1 MDYYI
6 RLTNFYHQFQAIGN
20 NYNQTVR
27 AVKANF
33 GDKRAFALVA
43 KLEKATL
50 ELVVLSKQIVALTRE
65 FEERH
70 LNRKA
75 EVDMVAKINRGAS
88 LYGAVIY
95 NQQKVNEATGRI
107 IAGNRMITDSLYDP
121 DRIVSQ
127 TMFAFESYL
136 AANRNTE
143 KPILHI
149 SLNPTLD
156 DNLTDSQFADLARA
170 YMQKM
175 GYGNQPYIVYLHEDI
190 DRRHIHIVSTCVN
203 ENGEKID
210 DAYEWNRSMK
220 ACRELEQMFGLK
232 QIADKRRELL
242 EPYLKKADY
251 TRGDVKRQVSNI
263 LKSVFTSYR
272 FQSFGEYSAMLSC
285 FNIEAKQVKGEFD
298 GKPYSGIIYTM
309 TDDDGKPICT
319 PIKSSL
325 IGKRF
330 GFEGVEKRIA
340 YNAQE
345 FRAKRWQPKIRNDVA
360 LAMHG
365 SRGNREEF
373 VRLLG
378 SKGID
383 VVFRENDAGRI
394 YGVTFIDHH
403 NREVYNGSRLGKEFS
418 ANNFEKLFNSQG
430 DIPWADMPQG
440 FSESHSLSSA
450 DLESGL
456 EQAFGIFSFD
466 APANDPQEEMLAK
479 QYQKKRR
486 RKTPFTR
493 HIVNQFH

>member
-1 MDYYI
+1 
-6 RLTNFYHQFQAIGN
+6 
-20 NYNQTVR
+20 
-27 AVKANF
+27 
-33 GDKRAFALVA
+33 
-43 KLEKATL
+43 
-50 ELVVLSKQIVALTRE
+50 
-65 FEERH
+65 
-70 LNRKA
+70 
-75 EVDMVAKINRGAS
+75 MVAKINRGAS
-88 LYGAVIY
+88 LYGAIIY
-95 NQQKVNEATGRI
+95 NQQKVNEDTARI

-121 DRIVSQ
+121 DRIVRQ

-203 ENGEKID
+203 ENGEKIA

-251 TRGDVKRQVSNI
+251 TRGDVKQQVSNI

-272 FQSFGEYSAMLSC
+272 FQSFGEYSALLSC
-285 FNIEAKQVKGEFD
+285 YNIEAKQVKGEFD

-309 TDDDGKPICT
+309 TDDNGKPVCT

-330 GFEGVEKRIA
+330 GYEGVEKRIA

-383 VVFRENDAGRI
+383 VVFRENDARRI

-440 FSESHSLSSA
+440 FSESQSLSSA

-456 EQAFGIFSFD
+456 EQAFEIFSFD
-466 APANDPQEEMLAK
+466 TPANDPQEEMLAK
-479 QYQKKRR
+479 QYQKKKKKKKRR
-486 RKTPFTR
+486 SRG
-493 HIVNQFH
+493 IS

>member
-1 MDYYI
+1 
-6 RLTNFYHQFQAIGN
+6 
-20 NYNQTVR
+20 
-27 AVKANF
+27 
-33 GDKRAFALVA
+33 
-43 KLEKATL
+43 
-50 ELVVLSKQIVALTRE
+50 
-65 FEERH
+65 
-70 LNRKA
+70 
-75 EVDMVAKINRGAS
+75 MVAKINRGAS

-95 NQQKVNEATGRI
+95 NQQKVNEDTARI

-121 DRIVSQ
+121 DRIVRQ

-156 DNLTDSQFADLARA
+156 DSLTDSQFADLARA

-251 TRGDVKRQVSNI
+251 TRGDVKQQVSNI

-309 TDDDGKPICT
+309 TT
-319 PIKSSL
+319 ASL
-325 IGKRF
+325 
-330 GFEGVEKRIA
+330 
-340 YNAQE
+340 
-345 FRAKRWQPKIRNDVA
+345 
-360 LAMHG
+360 
-365 SRGNREEF
+365 S
-373 VRLLG
+373 VRLSSPRLSASVSASRVWRSVSPTILRSSERRG
-378 SKGID
+378 GNPKSATMWLWQCTA
-383 VVFRENDAGRI
+383 VAATARSSCVCLAARALMWCSARTMQ
-394 YGVTFIDHH
+394 GVST
-403 NREVYNGSRLGKEFS
+403 V
-418 ANNFEKLFNSQG
+418 
-430 DIPWADMPQG
+430 
-440 FSESHSLSSA
+440 SHSLTTTIVRYITVPVWVRSSRQTT
-450 DLESGL
+450 SR
-456 EQAFGIFSFD
+456 S
-466 APANDPQEEMLAK
+466 
-479 QYQKKRR
+479 YST
-486 RKTPFTR
+486 RKAT
-493 HIVNQFH
+493 FHGPICRKVSPRATATHRQTLNRA

>member
-1 MDYYI
+1 
-6 RLTNFYHQFQAIGN
+6 
-20 NYNQTVR
+20 
-27 AVKANF
+27 
-33 GDKRAFALVA
+33 
-43 KLEKATL
+43 
-50 ELVVLSKQIVALTRE
+50 
-65 FEERH
+65 
-70 LNRKA
+70 
-75 EVDMVAKINRGAS
+75 MVAKINRGAS

-203 ENGEKID
+203 ENGEQID

-479 QYQKKRR
+479 QYQKKKKKKKRR
-486 RKTPFTR
+486 SRG
-493 HIVNQFH
+493 IS

>member
-1 MDYYI
+1 
-6 RLTNFYHQFQAIGN
+6 
-20 NYNQTVR
+20 
-27 AVKANF
+27 
-33 GDKRAFALVA
+33 
-43 KLEKATL
+43 
-50 ELVVLSKQIVALTRE
+50 
-65 FEERH
+65 
-70 LNRKA
+70 
-75 EVDMVAKINRGAS
+75 MVAKINRGAS
-88 LYGAVIY
+88 LYGAIIY
-95 NQQKVNEATGRI
+95 NQQKVNEDTARI

-121 DRIVSQ
+121 DRIVRQ

-203 ENGEKID
+203 ENGEKIA

-251 TRGDVKRQVSNI
+251 TRGDVKQQVSNI

-298 GKPYSGIIYTM
+298 GNPYSGIIYTM
-309 TDDDGKPICT
+309 TDDNGKPVCT

-330 GFEGVEKRIA
+330 GYEGVEKRIA

-365 SRGNREEF
+365 CRGNREEF

-440 FSESHSLSSA
+440 FSESQSLSSA
-450 DLESGL
+450 DLESGI

-479 QYQKKRR
+479 QYQKKKKKKKRR
-486 RKTPFTR
+486 SRG
-493 HIVNQFH
+493 IS

>member
-1 MDYYI
+1 
-6 RLTNFYHQFQAIGN
+6 
-20 NYNQTVR
+20 
-27 AVKANF
+27 
-33 GDKRAFALVA
+33 
-43 KLEKATL
+43 
-50 ELVVLSKQIVALTRE
+50 
-65 FEERH
+65 
-70 LNRKA
+70 
-75 EVDMVAKINRGAS
+75 MVAKINRGAS
-88 LYGAVIY
+88 LYGVIIY

-210 DAYEWNRSMK
+210 DTYEWNRSMK

-251 TRGDVKRQVSNI
+251 TRGDVKQQVSNI

-309 TDDDGKPICT
+309 TDDNGKPVCT

-430 DIPWADMPQG
+430 DIPWTDMPQG
-440 FSESHSLSSA
+440 FSESQSLSSA

-466 APANDPQEEMLAK
+466 APANDPQEEILAK
-479 QYQKKRR
+479 QYQKKKKKKKRR
-486 RKTPFTR
+486 SRG
-493 HIVNQFH
+493 IS

>member
-1 MDYYI
+1 MVANIRSGSSPGGALYYNKEKVDKDEAEV
-6 RLTNFYHQFQAIGN
+6 LFWQKMLEPY
-20 NYNQTVR
+20 
-27 AVKANF
+27 
-33 GDKRAFALVA
+33 DKRGRLDIDACMDSFRPY
-43 KLEKATL
+43 LE
-50 ELVVLSKQIVALTRE
+50 
-65 FEERH
+65 
-70 LNRKA
+70 
-75 EVDMVAKINRGAS
+75 
-88 LYGAVIY
+88 
-95 NQQKVNEATGRI
+95 
-107 IAGNRMITDSLYDP
+107 
-121 DRIVSQ
+121 
-127 TMFAFESYL
+127 
-136 AANRNTE
+136 ANRRTTNTVF
-143 KPILHI
+143 HA
-149 SLNPTLD
+149 SLNPSPED
-156 DNLTDSQFADLARA
+156 RLTDEQLREIAQE

-175 GYGNQPYIVYLHEDI
+175 GYGDQPYIVYVHEDI
-190 DRRHIHIVSTCVN
+190 SRRHIHIVSTCVN
-203 ENGEKID
+203 EKGEKID

-251 TRGDVKRQVSNI
+251 TRGDVKQQVSNI

-309 TDDDGKPICT
+309 TDDNGKPICT

-479 QYQKKRR
+479 QYQKKKKKKKRR
-486 RKTPFTR
+486 SRG
-493 HIVNQFH
+493 IS

>member
-1 MDYYI
+1 
-6 RLTNFYHQFQAIGN
+6 
-20 NYNQTVR
+20 
-27 AVKANF
+27 
-33 GDKRAFALVA
+33 
-43 KLEKATL
+43 
-50 ELVVLSKQIVALTRE
+50 
-65 FEERH
+65 
-70 LNRKA
+70 
-75 EVDMVAKINRGAS
+75 MVAKINRGAS

-251 TRGDVKRQVSNI
+251 TRGDVKQQVSNI

-309 TDDDGKPICT
+309 TDENGKPICT
-319 PIKSSL
+319 PSYPKRLPISEDL
-325 IGKRF
+325 MGVQIGL
-330 GFEGVEKRIA
+330 
-340 YNAQE
+340 
-345 FRAKRWQPKIRNDVA
+345 P
-360 LAMHG
+360 
-365 SRGNREEF
+365 
-373 VRLLG
+373 
-378 SKGID
+378 
-383 VVFRENDAGRI
+383 
-394 YGVTFIDHH
+394 
-403 NREVYNGSRLGKEFS
+403 
-418 ANNFEKLFNSQG
+418 
-430 DIPWADMPQG
+430 
-440 FSESHSLSSA
+440 LSSV
-450 DLESGL
+450 
-456 EQAFGIFSFD
+456 
-466 APANDPQEEMLAK
+466 
-479 QYQKKRR
+479 
-486 RKTPFTR
+486 
-493 HIVNQFH
+493 IV

>member
-1 MDYYI
+1 
-6 RLTNFYHQFQAIGN
+6 
-20 NYNQTVR
+20 
-27 AVKANF
+27 
-33 GDKRAFALVA
+33 
-43 KLEKATL
+43 
-50 ELVVLSKQIVALTRE
+50 
-65 FEERH
+65 
-70 LNRKA
+70 
-75 EVDMVAKINRGAS
+75 
-88 LYGAVIY
+88 
-95 NQQKVNEATGRI
+95 
-107 IAGNRMITDSLYDP
+107 
-121 DRIVSQ
+121 
-127 TMFAFESYL
+127 
-136 AANRNTE
+136 
-143 KPILHI
+143 
-149 SLNPTLD
+149 
-156 DNLTDSQFADLARA
+156 
-170 YMQKM
+170 MQKM

-251 TRGDVKRQVSNI
+251 TRGDVKQQVSNI

-309 TDDDGKPICT
+309 TDDNGKPICT

-330 GFEGVEKRIA
+330 GYEGVEKRIT
-340 YNAQE
+340 YNTQE
-345 FRAKRWQPKIRNDVA
+345 FRAKKWQPKIRNDVA

-365 SRGNREEF
+365 CRGNHEEF

-418 ANNFEKLFNSQG
+418 ANNFEKLFNLQG
-430 DIPWADMPQG
+430 DIPWTDMPQG

-450 DLESGL
+450 DLESGI

-479 QYQKKRR
+479 QYQKKRKKKKR
-486 RKTPFTR
+486 RSR
-493 HIVNQFH
+493 GIS

>member
-1 MDYYI
+1 
-6 RLTNFYHQFQAIGN
+6 
-20 NYNQTVR
+20 
-27 AVKANF
+27 
-33 GDKRAFALVA
+33 
-43 KLEKATL
+43 
-50 ELVVLSKQIVALTRE
+50 
-65 FEERH
+65 
-70 LNRKA
+70 
-75 EVDMVAKINRGAS
+75 MVAKINRGAS

-95 NQQKVNEATGRI
+95 NQQKVNEDTARI

-121 DRIVSQ
+121 DRIVRQ

-210 DAYEWNRSMK
+210 DTYEWNRSMK

-251 TRGDVKRQVSNI
+251 TRGDVKQQVSNI
-263 LKSVFTSYR
+263 LKSVLTSYR

-298 GKPYSGIIYTM
+298 GKPYLGIIYTM
-309 TDDDGKPICT
+309 TDENGKPICT

-330 GFEGVEKRIA
+330 GYEGVEKRIA

-430 DIPWADMPQG
+430 DIPWAEMPQG
-440 FSESHSLSSA
+440 FSENHSLSSA
-450 DLESGL
+450 DLESGI

-479 QYQKKRR
+479 QYQKKKKKKKRR
-486 RKTPFTR
+486 SRG
-493 HIVNQFH
+493 IS

>member
-1 MDYYI
+1 
-6 RLTNFYHQFQAIGN
+6 
-20 NYNQTVR
+20 
-27 AVKANF
+27 
-33 GDKRAFALVA
+33 
-43 KLEKATL
+43 
-50 ELVVLSKQIVALTRE
+50 
-65 FEERH
+65 
-70 LNRKA
+70 
-75 EVDMVAKINRGAS
+75 MVAKINRGAS
-88 LYGAVIY
+88 LYGAIIY

-210 DAYEWNRSMK
+210 DSYEWNRSMK

-251 TRGDVKRQVSNI
+251 TRGDVKQQVSNI

-309 TDDDGKPICT
+309 TDDNGKPICT

-330 GFEGVEKRIA
+330 GYEGVEKRIA

-365 SRGNREEF
+365 CRGNREEL

-430 DIPWADMPQG
+430 DIPWTDMPQG
-440 FSESHSLSSA
+440 FSESQSLSSA

-479 QYQKKRR
+479 QYQKKKKKKKRR
-486 RKTPFTR
+486 SRG
-493 HIVNQFH
+493 IS

>member
-1 MDYYI
+1 
-6 RLTNFYHQFQAIGN
+6 
-20 NYNQTVR
+20 
-27 AVKANF
+27 
-33 GDKRAFALVA
+33 
-43 KLEKATL
+43 
-50 ELVVLSKQIVALTRE
+50 
-65 FEERH
+65 
-70 LNRKA
+70 
-75 EVDMVAKINRGAS
+75 MVAKINRGAS

-95 NQQKVNEATGRI
+95 NQQKVNEDTARI

-121 DRIVSQ
+121 DRSVRQ

-156 DNLTDSQFADLARA
+156 DSLTDSQFADLARA

-210 DAYEWNRSMK
+210 DSYEWNRSMK

-242 EPYLKKADY
+242 EPYLRKADY
-251 TRGDVKRQVSNI
+251 TRGDIKQQVSNI

-285 FNIEAKQVKGEFD
+285 FNIEAKPVKGEFD

-309 TDDDGKPICT
+309 TDDNGKPICT

-345 FRAKRWQPKIRNDVA
+345 FRAKKWQPKIRNDVA

-365 SRGNREEF
+365 CRGNREEF

-418 ANNFEKLFNSQG
+418 ANNFERLFNSQG

-450 DLESGL
+450 DLESGI

-479 QYQKKRR
+479 QYQKKKKKKKRR
-486 RKTPFTR
+486 SRG
-493 HIVNQFH
+493 IS